1 MIRPIA
7 IYLPQFHPFPENDE
21 WWGKGFTEWTNVKK
35 ALPVYKGHKQP
46 IIPGELGYYDLL
58 KDFDV
63 QKKHTVKRN
72 RRKTITGNPGI
83 YRSGIRL

>member
-1 MIRPIA
+1 MNHEIDVLVSTTIIETGLDIPNVNTMIIHDANQAWVVPVVS
-7 IYLPQFHPFPENDE
+7 
-21 WWGKGFTEWTNVKK
+21 VKRTCRK
-35 ALPVYKGHKQP
+35 IESKC
-46 IIPGELGYYDLL
+46 ICI
-58 KDFDV
+58 FDV